1 MREIKTEAQ
10 TLDLSKKVTVEVS
23 LAELIVISAAL
34 LEVTYDEVEENIATN
49 SPYNRVSD
57 LIAGNIPGTDDL
69 MDDADN
75 ILCKYLLLKED
86 E

>member
-23 LAELIVISAAL
+23 LAELIVLSVSL
-34 LEVTYDEVEENIATN
+34 LEVDSAVIEENIVNYT
-49 SPYNRVSD
+49 PYSHLSRRIMECTPLPN
-57 LIAGNIPGTDDL
+57 DL
-69 MDDADN
+69 MNEVDEIIADH
-75 ILCKYLLLKED
+75 IPKED

>member
-23 LAELIVISAAL
+23 LAELIVMSAAL
-34 LEVTYDEVEENIATN
+34 LEVDNDVVNDNVETY
-49 SPYNRVSD
+49 SPYKRYSNEIVGELPS
-57 LIAGNIPGTDDL
+57 AHDL
-69 MDDADN
+69 MAAVDDIASGH
-75 ILCKYLLLKED
+75 ISKED

>member
-23 LAELIVISAAL
+23 LAELIVLAASAW
-34 LEVTYDEVEENIATN
+34 EVKNLDIKGGLSIHWKDDFKHLRESVVNEADIA
-49 SPYNRVSD
+49 SD
-57 LIAGNIPGTDDL
+57 IDK
-69 MDDADN
+69 
-75 ILCKYLLLKED
+75 ILASHGVKEA

>member
-23 LAELIVISAAL
+23 LAELIVLAASAY
-34 LEVTYDEVEENIATN
+34 EVSPFSLRERLRGHWKTDFGHLRDAGAVEVSIAEEI
-49 SPYNRVSD
+49 
-57 LIAGNIPGTDDL
+57 GE
-69 MDDADN
+69 
-75 ILCKYLLLKED
+75 ILASHGVKED